1 MNCSATTA
9 KSFHI
14 LLVDD
19 DPDAVVLMKKAFQG
33 TGIPVEMSAV
43 RSGDEAMEFLRGK
56 GRYAAV
62 PCPDLILLDLNMP
75 GKDGREVLSEVK
87 GEACLSSIPVIVMT
101 TSDAET
107 DILAS
112 YRLHANSYIVKP
124 VNLGGMFKAV
134 EAINKFWI
142 NTAKSP
148 ARYRHEGDNRPCS
161 CDRR

>member
-1 MNCSATTA
+1 MNCGASVE

-19 DPDAVVLMKKAFQG
+19 DPDADVSMKKAFQSACM
-33 TGIPVEMSAV
+33 PVELSAV

-75 GKDGREVLSEVK
+75 GKDGREVLLEIK
-87 GEACLSSIPVIVMT
+87 AEKCLSSIPVIVMT
-101 TSDAET
+101 TSDSEA
-107 DILAS
+107 DILES

-134 EAINKFWI
+134 EAIDKFWI
-142 NTAKSP
+142 HTVKTP
-148 ARYRHEGDNRPCS
+148 ARYRHEGDNSTCS